1 MKLCH
6 VSISVRSL
14 EESLQFY
21 QDMIGLPVKSRSF
34 VRHGLEIAF
43 LGNSETEIE
52 LICNQD
58 HTNVFVGPDI
68 SLGFAVAS
76 VQETMNFLRQKGIAT
91 GEVSQPNPR
100 TKFFFVSDP
109 NGVKIQF
116 IERVK

>member
-52 LICNQD
+52 L
-58 HTNVFVGPDI
+58 
-68 SLGFAVAS
+68 S
-76 VQETMNFLRQKGIAT
+76 VIRIIQIFL
-91 GEVSQPNPR
+91 SDR
-100 TKFFFVSDP
+100 TFPWDSRLRRLRKP
-109 NGVKIQF
+109 
-116 IERVK
+116 